1 MYLKSM
7 IYFTLEQIYKNT
19 CYLPVLIETSNHIR
33 LKFDVKK
40 VFTQAVLSQES
51 NPLTSS
57 TWKGTGVPFQDR
69 NSINSSITCHTLI
82 LQSFE
87 QSTEY

>member
-19 CYLPVLIETSNHIR
+19 CYLPVFIETSTYIR

-40 VFTQAVLSQES
+40 KYLLRQ
-51 NPLTSS
+51 
-57 TWKGTGVPFQDR
+57 
-69 NSINSSITCHTLI
+69 
-82 LQSFE
+82 
-87 QSTEY
+87 Y